1 MPELITFL
9 QTVDKIV
16 DPSLVTTTMGFWGAA
31 VALLYVAHHIIT
43 GFKESLEKAKDRYRI
58 PKCDINRFVN
68 EAQKRQK
75 NGLKFMAV
83 SFICLCVDFLLL
95 SFIFDGPLE
104 LRYGKSVVFEIIDV
118 LVSGGMY
125 LGGVFL
131 LIKSVWSLL
140 RLAMSGVEE
149 T

>member
-1 MPELITFL
+1 VPELITFL

-16 DPSLVTTTMGFWGAA
+16 DPSLVTTTMGLGGTV
-31 VALLYVAHHIIT
+31 VALLYFAHHIIT
-43 GFKESLEKAKDRYRI
+43 GSKESLQKLKRRYSI
-58 PKCDINRFVN
+58 PEPDINRFVN
-68 EAQKRQK
+68 EAQKCQK